1 MSDICRFC
9 LSFSSDNMRPLTD
22 CDGIVYNSISFK
34 IHIPLNNI
42 FPTHICA
49 ICVNKLAD
57 FNKFCLQVQK
67 NEETLLNKLNKGKY
81 ALEKFYEQL
90 KNEIKQNNTLIQEN
104 QEAIDSLKENEVK
117 IKTEVL
123 NSDYDT
129 DFDPDDDLPL
139 LKTRD
144 SNIEDA
150 LNTNVTK
157 TDKEIS
163 ETLSAKLFSF
173 KCLTCFEMFIS
184 QNKLLNH
191 YNSVHKVKAEI
202 KGNQYT
208 QIDGDEKI
216 LYKCNKC
223 DKTYE
228 NVRSVNKHAKT
239 HCDENFHCK
248 LCGRTYKTV
257 SEIIRHGRA
266 HNGKKMSCSLGCG
279 FATVYSGALKS
290 HERKHKEEYKYKCET
305 CGKSFQVKTWY
316 EQHQNIHTGAKPYT
330 CDICGMA
337 FHMVRY
343 LKAHCSAVHPEA
355 SLKKRYV
362 CVHCSKP
369 CGTMKALTRHLKEH
383 GITSSVLCDLCGKT
397 LSSSEQLAIHRRLH
411 TGVKPYSCSICH
423 KAFAKRSNL
432 KLHHITHSGERA
444 HACAACGKRY
454 SQRSTLH
461 RHVHR
466 HHSSEKKCTKCDAA
480 FNSHTELEAHLKIC
494 S

>member
-1 MSDICRFC
+1 MSDICRLC

-22 CDGIVYNSISFK
+22 CDGIVYNSINFK

-42 FPTHICA
+42 LPTHICTV
-49 ICVNKLAD
+49 CVNKLTE
-57 FNKFCLQVQK
+57 FNNFCLQAQK
-67 NEETLLNKLNKGKY
+67 NQENLLKELKKGKY
-81 ALEKFYEQL
+81 SLDKFYEHI
-90 KNEIKQNNTLIQEN
+90 KNQIKQEK
-104 QEAIDSLKENEVK
+104 EAIDSVKENEVNSVQ
-117 IKTEVL
+117 IKTEDL
-123 NSDYDT
+123 NSDCDAH
-129 DFDPDDDLPL
+129 FDSDDDVPL

-144 SNIEDA
+144 SNIEDT

-157 TDKEIS
+157 TEIEIS
-163 ETLSAKLFSF
+163 ETTVSAKIFSC
-173 KCLTCFEMFIS
+173 KCLTCFETFIS

-191 YNSVHKVKAEI
+191 YNSVHKVKSET

-208 QIDGDEKI
+208 QIDNDQKI

-223 DKTYE
+223 DKTYD
-228 NVRSVNKHAKT
+228 NVRSVNKHAKI

-248 LCGRTYKTV
+248 VCGRTYKTV

-266 HNGKKMSCSLGCG
+266 HNGMKMSCSLGCG

-290 HERKHKEEYKYKCET
+290 HERRHREEFKYKCET

-316 EQHQNIHTGAKPYT
+316 EQHQNTHTGAKPYT
-330 CDICGMA
+330 CDMCGMA
-337 FHMVRY
+337 FHMDRY
-343 LKAHCSAVHPEA
+343 LKAHCSAVHPGA
-355 SLKKRYV
+355 SSKKRYV
-362 CVHCSKP
+362 CVHCSEP

-444 HACAACGKRY
+444 HACTACGKRY

-461 RHVHR
+461 RHMHR
-466 HHSSEKKCTKCDAA
+466 HHSSEKKCPKCDAT
-480 FNSHTELEAHLKIC
+480 FTTHTELEVHQKIC